1 MRCKPLPL
9 IMAFAVVIMTATTF
23 ASEHPVK
30 IRTLFN
36 IEQAFCDIKT
46 NGVTGF
52 DNRDSA
58 FHGRGGGISSTNSLL
73 LMENGE
79 NEISLEIGALGWFSP
94 KVKTLTEQRRFGKES
109 GCSLDVVNFDKE
121 NNKKTLSSIK
131 VHINS
136 QGEPVASP
144 DDVHPIIRSK
154 IITQQVVAGHIDP
167 DYFSEYYYPKDMEV
181 YQFVQKI
188 TVSDLPDWAWVKAE
202 EFTGSDIQI
211 QKLKV
216 AYNEFAEAINNHDR
230 VRLEGVNDIALDAWS
245 KTTGESRSDILFSH
259 FTKEE
264 IEEKKITI
272 LPIKWED
279 YDVIVMN
286 KRRMIRM
293 YNKSKPTYS
302 PLTFRYIDENGEEH
316 MASYAPIFSLI
327 NGKFVPVI

>member
-1 MRCKPLPL
+1 MRYKPLFSIMIL
-9 IMAFAVVIMTATTF
+9 IGAIMTVTTF
-23 ASEHPVK
+23 ASDKYVK

-58 FHGRGGGISSTNSLL
+58 FHGRGGGISSTNSLM

-79 NEISLEIGALGWFSP
+79 NEISLEMGALGWFSP
-94 KVKTLTEQRRFGKES
+94 KVKSLEEKRRFGKDS
-109 GCSLDVVNFDKE
+109 SCSVDVVSFDKE
-121 NNKKTLSSIK
+121 DNKQLLSSIK

-136 QGEPVASP
+136 QGEPEASP
-144 DDVHPIIRSK
+144 ENVHPIIRSK
-154 IITQQVVAGHIDP
+154 IIAQQITAGHMDP
-167 DYFSEYYYPKDMEV
+167 DYFSEYYYPKNMEI

-188 TVSDLPDWAWVKAE
+188 TVSDLPEWAWVKSE

-211 QKLKV
+211 QKLKE
-216 AYNEFAEAINNHDR
+216 AYSELAEIINSHDR
-230 VRLEGVNDIALDAWS
+230 DKLEEANTIALDAWS
-245 KTTGESRSDILFSH
+245 KTTGESREDMLFSLYP
-259 FTKEE
+259 KED
-264 IEEKKITI
+264 IEDKKITI

-286 KRRMIRM
+286 KGRMIRM

-302 PLTFRYIDENGEEH
+302 PLTFRYIDGNGEGH
-316 MASYAPIFSLI
+316 MAYYAPIFSLI

>member
-1 MRCKPLPL
+1 
-9 IMAFAVVIMTATTF
+9 MTVTTF
-23 ASEHPVK
+23 ASETHVK

-94 KVKTLTEQRRFGKES
+94 EVKTLAERRRFGKES

-121 NNKKTLSSIK
+121 NNKQTISSIK

-144 DDVHPIIRSK
+144 DDVHPVIRSK
-154 IITQQVVAGHIDP
+154 IIAQQIISGHIDP
-167 DYFSEYYYPKDMEV
+167 GYFSEYYYPKGMEV
-181 YQFVQKI
+181 YQFVQKV
-188 TVSDLPDWAWVKAE
+188 TVSGLPEWAWVNSEKY
-202 EFTGSDIQI
+202 TGSAVQL
-211 QKLKV
+211 QKLKA
-216 AYNEFAEAINNHDR
+216 AYNDFAEAINSHDR
-230 VRLEGVNDIALDAWS
+230 KELERVNDIALDAWS
-245 KTTGESRSDILFSH
+245 KTTGESREDIFFSLYP
-259 FTKEE
+259 KED
-264 IEEKKITI
+264 IEEMKITI

-286 KRRMIRM
+286 KGRMVQM
-293 YNKSKPTYS
+293 YNKSDATYS
-302 PLTFRYIDENGEEH
+302 PLTFKYRDGNGGKH
-316 MASYAPIFSLI
+316 MDCYAPIFSLI
-327 NGKFVPVI
+327 NGKYVPVI